1 MEEATE
7 AAQAGGARE
16 DPRATCAR
24 LLGELRCAG
33 VAPPPR
39 PAQRIASLE
48 LVKAALEGVST
59 ALAERIRQVIDWELE
74 MLRKGRSERALQGI
88 RSMLP
93 DLVLQ
98 FIHAGC

>member
-1 MEEATE
+1 MC
-7 AAQAGGARE
+7 GSR
-16 DPRATCAR
+16 
-24 LLGELRCAG
+24 
-33 VAPPPR
+33 PPPR